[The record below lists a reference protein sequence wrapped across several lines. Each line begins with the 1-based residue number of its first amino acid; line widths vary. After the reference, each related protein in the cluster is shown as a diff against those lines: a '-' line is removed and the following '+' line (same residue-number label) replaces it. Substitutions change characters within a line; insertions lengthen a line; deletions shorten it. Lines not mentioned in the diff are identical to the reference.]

1 MSQSKKNELDSPSR
15 RRFIKTAAAVSTG
28 IATGGAGLAFILK
41 PSDAGAAY
49 SPYFSKLNTAL
60 KEAGLGRPCIVL
72 DLDRVDHNISRVK
85 HWLGKDYTY
94 RVVTKSLPSFKL
106 IQYVLEKSD
115 SNHLMAFHQPYLELF
130 VSKFES
136 SDILLGKPMLIAAVE
151 EFYNNIPQKRHSRV
165 SRQIQWLVDTEV
177 RLNHYL
183 KIAKEKNVRLRIN
196 LEIDIGLHRGGVADY
211 PEFDNML
218 ALIAANGSHL
228 EFTGLMGYEAHVRH
242 APPVISSV
250 DSAFS
255 NAMLA
260 YKRFYNRV
268 KDKFPELFHENLT
281 FNSGGSTT
289 YQLFNDTPEINDIAA
304 GSCMVKPSSFQ
315 MLEDH
320 KPALFI
326 AAPVLKKLEGP
337 QVAFLDFASG
347 LLQTWDVNMENAL
360 YLYGGGWAAEQ
371 VSPPGVKMNPL
382 TAGPLNQNLLPNQ
395 SLFNC
400 SNSVD
405 LGVGDF
411 VFFHPQQGDAAFQ
424 FEEIRVTRSGRLL
437 ETWKPLP
444 KRF

>member
-1 MSQSKKNELDSPSR
+1 MSQSRQDKHNSSSR
-15 RRFIKTAAAVSTG
+15 RRFIRTAATVSTG
-28 IATGGAGLAFILK
+28 IAVGGVGLAFILK
-41 PSDAGAAY
+41 PSDAGAGY
-49 SPYFSKLNTAL
+49 SPYFSKLNTTL
-60 KEAGLGRPCIVL
+60 KKAGLGRPCIVL

-85 HWLGKDYTY
+85 HWLGKDFNY
-94 RVVTKSLPSFKL
+94 RVVTKSLPSLQL
-106 IQYVLEKSD
+106 IQYVLEKSG

-130 VSKFES
+130 VTRFEN
-136 SDILLGKPMLIAAVE
+136 SDILLGKPMLVAAVE
-151 EFYNNIPQKRHSRV
+151 EFYKGIPKRRHSQV
-165 SRQIQWLVDTEV
+165 SKQIQWLVDTEV

-183 KIAKEKNVRLRIN
+183 RIAKEKKLKLRIN
-196 LEIDIGLHRGGVADY
+196 LEIDIGLHRGGIADY
-211 PEFDNML
+211 PELDKML
-218 ALIAANGSHL
+218 ALIAANRSHL

-242 APPVISSV
+242 APPLISSV
-250 DSAFS
+250 NSAFS
-255 NAMLA
+255 DAMVA

-268 KDKFPELFHENLT
+268 KDKFPELYHENLT

-289 YQLFNDTPEINDIAA
+289 YQLFHDTPEINDIAA

-337 QVAFLDFASG
+337 QVAFLDFASD
-347 LLQTWDVNMENAL
+347 LLQKWDVNMEHAL

-395 SLFNC
+395 SLYNC
-400 SNSVD
+400 SSSVK
-405 LGVGDF
+405 LNVGDF

-424 FEEIRVTRSGRLL
+424 FEEIGVTRSGRLL